1 MTSDP
6 KRPKPDAPA
15 SKPSAPV
22 PPNGPR
28 PGTDPDRDNGKPP
41 PDPSYIPASG

>member
-6 KRPKPDAPA
+6 KRPKPDNHATKPA
-15 SKPSAPV
+15 

-41 PDPSYIPASG
+41 PDPSYIPAGG